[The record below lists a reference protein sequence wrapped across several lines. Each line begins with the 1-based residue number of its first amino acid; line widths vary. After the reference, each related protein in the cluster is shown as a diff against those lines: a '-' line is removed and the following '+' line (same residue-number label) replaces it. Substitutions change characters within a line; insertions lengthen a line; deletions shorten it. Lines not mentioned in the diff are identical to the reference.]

1 MPGIDSLLRS
11 CGDLVLAAGP
21 QFQRDPICCPFAKA
35 LADVVAVDDQ
45 VLPVVCAAAEE
56 HMDVRIVDV
65 PVIDRHPFQ
74 PGAQVAFRVGHQF
87 PTESAK
93 VRHLTRVLGQPRE
106 PKAMPISSH
115 RAAKAFVSAS
125 SEVASNIRASTPSRV
140 TPSRLR

>member
-1 MPGIDSLLRS
+1 
-11 CGDLVLAAGP
+11 
-21 QFQRDPICCPFAKA
+21 
-35 LADVVAVDDQ
+35 
-45 VLPVVCAAAEE
+45 
-56 HMDVRIVDV
+56 MDVRIVDV

-125 SEVASNIRASTPSRV
+125 SEVASNIRASTPSGV